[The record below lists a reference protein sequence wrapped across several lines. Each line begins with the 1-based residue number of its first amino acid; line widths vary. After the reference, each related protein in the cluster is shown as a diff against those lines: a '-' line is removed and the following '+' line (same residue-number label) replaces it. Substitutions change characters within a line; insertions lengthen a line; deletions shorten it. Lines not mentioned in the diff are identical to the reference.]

1 MPSHKKK
8 VDEPVPT
15 DPTVE
20 VPQTPVK
27 KPRAVKSVADP
38 TTDPVAEPGA
48 KPVVPKVK
56 APSSK
61 SAKAEP
67 VVQEV
72 AQDALKGVPE
82 VENVVVTSDC
92 AEHNSITSGFSDF
105 ITKFQSM
112 LASFNSLKTELR
124 TLEKMTVKQL
134 KVAEKLSNRK
144 RRKGNRAPSGFVKP
158 SLISDELAKFLDKP
172 CGTEMARTDVT
183 REINKYIRANNLQ
196 DKSNGRK
203 INPDKP
209 LTQLL
214 KVSDSIELTYF
225 NLQKYMGPHF
235 PKSVKVE
242 PVAVA

>member
-8 VDEPVPT
+8 PDEAVS
-15 DPTVE
+15 VE

-27 KPRAVKSVADP
+27 KTKATKAVV
-38 TTDPVAEPGA
+38 EPDSKEPDA
-48 KPVVPKVK
+48 KPVVPKTK

-61 SAKAEP
+61 SVKAEP
-67 VVQEV
+67 PVQEV
-72 AQDALKGVPE
+72 VLDSQKGVQE
-82 VENVVVTSDC
+82 IENIVVTSDVVD
-92 AEHNSITSGFSDF
+92 HSITSGFSDF

-112 LASFNSLKTELR
+112 LVNFNSLKTELR
-124 TLEKMTVKQL
+124 NLEKMTVKQL
-134 KVAEKLSNRK
+134 KVAEKLNNRK

-214 KVSDSIELTYF
+214 KVSDTVELTYF

-235 PKSVKVE
+235 PKVAKAESSV
-242 PVAVA
+242 ATA

>member
-8 VDEPVPT
+8 PDEAVS
-15 DPTVE
+15 VE

-27 KPRAVKSVADP
+27 KPKATKAVV
-38 TTDPVAEPGA
+38 EPDSKEPDA
-48 KPVVPKVK
+48 KPVVPKTK

-61 SAKAEP
+61 SVKAEP
-67 VVQEV
+67 PVQEV
-72 AQDALKGVPE
+72 VLDSQKGVQE
-82 VENVVVTSDC
+82 IENIVVTSD
-92 AEHNSITSGFSDF
+92 AVDHSITSGFSDF

-112 LASFNSLKTELR
+112 LVNFNSLKTELR
-124 TLEKMTVKQL
+124 NLEKMTVKQL
-134 KVAEKLSNRK
+134 KVAEKLNNRK

-214 KVSDSIELTYF
+214 KVSDNVELTYF

-235 PKSVKVE
+235 PKAVKAE
-242 PVAVA
+242 PVATA

>member
-8 VDEPVPT
+8 VEEAVSVDPV
-15 DPTVE
+15 VE

-27 KPRAVKSVADP
+27 KSKAAKTVS
-38 TTDPVAEPGA
+38 DPVVAQVDA
-48 KPVVPKVK
+48 KAAPKVK
-56 APSSK
+56 GSSK
-61 SAKAEP
+61 SVKAAEP
-67 VVQEV
+67 QEVVQDTQ
-72 AQDALKGVPE
+72 ASVPE
-82 VENVVVTSDC
+82 MDNIVVTSDSG
-92 AEHNSITSGFSDF
+92 EHTSITSGFSDF

-134 KVAEKLSNRK
+134 KVAEKLNNRK

-214 KVSDSIELTYF
+214 KVSDNVELTYF

-235 PKSVKVE
+235 PKASKAE
-242 PVAVA
+242 PPVATA

>member
-8 VDEPVPT
+8 TEEPVSTEPS
-15 DPTVE
+15 VE

-27 KPRAVKSVADP
+27 KPRAAKVVADP
-38 TTDPVAEPGA
+38 VVKPDEP
-48 KPVVPKVK
+48 KPVPKVK
-56 APSSK
+56 GQSSK

-67 VVQEV
+67 QEV
-72 AQDALKGVPE
+72 VLDALKVVPE

-92 AEHNSITSGFSDF
+92 AEHNTITSGFSDF

-134 KVAEKLSNRK
+134 KVAEKLNNRK

-209 LTQLL
+209 LTELL
-214 KVSDSIELTYF
+214 KVSDSVELTYF

-235 PKSVKVE
+235 PKAVKAE
-242 PVAVA
+242 PQATA

>member
-1 MPSHKKK
+1 MPSNKKK
-8 VDEPVPT
+8 TEEPVVT
-15 DPTVE
+15 DSSVE

-27 KPRAVKSVADP
+27 KPRAPKP
-38 TTDPVAEPGA
+38 T
-48 KPVVPKVK
+48 
-56 APSSK
+56 
-61 SAKAEP
+61 AEP
-67 VVQEV
+67 VTEPDAKPAPKVRAPASKAAKTEPQEV
-72 AQDALKGVPE
+72 ALDALKVVPE

-92 AEHNSITSGFSDF
+92 AEHNTITSGFSDF

-134 KVAEKLSNRK
+134 KVAEKLNNRK

-214 KVSDSIELTYF
+214 KVSDNVELTYF

-235 PKSVKVE
+235 PKAVKVE
-242 PVAVA
+242 PVATA

>member
-8 VDEPVPT
+8 TEEPVST
-15 DPTVE
+15 DPSVE

-27 KPRAVKSVADP
+27 KPRAVKAVADP
-38 TTDPVAEPGA
+38 VVKPDEP
-48 KPVVPKVK
+48 KPVPKVK
-56 APSSK
+56 GQSSK

-67 VVQEV
+67 QEV
-72 AQDALKGVPE
+72 VLDALKVVSE

-92 AEHNSITSGFSDF
+92 AEHNTITSGFSDF

-134 KVAEKLSNRK
+134 KVAEKLNNRK

-209 LTQLL
+209 LTELL
-214 KVSDSIELTYF
+214 KVSDSVELTYF

-235 PKSVKVE
+235 PKAVKAE
-242 PVAVA
+242 PQATA

>member
-1 MPSHKKK
+1 MPSNKKK
-8 VDEPVPT
+8 TEEPVVT
-15 DPTVE
+15 DSSVE

-27 KPRAVKSVADP
+27 KPRAPKPAS
-38 TTDPVAEPGA
+38 EPDA
-48 KPVVPKVK
+48 KPAPKVK

-61 SAKAEP
+61 VTKTEVP
-67 VVQEV
+67 VQEV
-72 AQDALKGVPE
+72 VLDALKVVPE

-92 AEHNSITSGFSDF
+92 AEHNTITSGFSDF

-134 KVAEKLSNRK
+134 KVAEKLNNRK

-214 KVSDSIELTYF
+214 KVSDTVELTYF

-235 PKSVKVE
+235 PKAVKVE
-242 PVAVA
+242 PVATA

>member
-1 MPSHKKK
+1 MPSQKKK
-8 VDEPVPT
+8 SEPVAV

-27 KPRAVKSVADP
+27 KPKNVKSVADQ
-38 TTDPVAEPGA
+38 VV
-48 KPVVPKVK
+48 KPDEEKVVPKTK
-56 APSSK
+56 GQSTK
-61 SAKAEP
+61 STK
-67 VVQEV
+67 V
-72 AQDALKGVPE
+72 AQPEVVLDAVKVPE
-82 VENVVVTSDC
+82 VDNIVVTSDC
-92 AEHNSITSGFSDF
+92 AEHNTITSGFSDF

-134 KVAEKLSNRK
+134 KVAEKQHNRK

-183 REINKYIRANNLQ
+183 REINKYIRAHNLQ

-203 INPDKP
+203 INPDQP

-214 KVSDSIELTYF
+214 KVSDSVELTYF

-235 PKSVKVE
+235 PKTVKVE
-242 PVAVA
+242 PLAVA

>member
-8 VDEPVPT
+8 TEEPVVT
-15 DPTVE
+15 DPSVE

-27 KPRAVKSVADP
+27 KPRAPK
-38 TTDPVAEPGA
+38 PVAEPA
-48 KPVVPKVK
+48 SEPDTKPAPKVK
-56 APSSK
+56 APISK
-61 SAKAEP
+61 AAKTEAP
-67 VVQEV
+67 VQEV
-72 AQDALKGVPE
+72 ALDALKCVPE

-92 AEHNSITSGFSDF
+92 AEHNTITSGFSDF

-134 KVAEKLSNRK
+134 KVAEKLNNRK

-214 KVSDSIELTYF
+214 KVSDNVELTYF

-235 PKSVKVE
+235 PKAVKVE
-242 PVAVA
+242 SVASA

>member
-1 MPSHKKK
+1 MPSNKKK
-8 VDEPVPT
+8 TEDPVVT
-15 DPTVE
+15 DPSVE

-27 KPRAVKSVADP
+27 KPRAPKPVADP
-38 TTDPVAEPGA
+38 ATEPA
-48 KPVVPKVK
+48 TKPAPKAK
-56 APSSK
+56 APVSK
-61 SAKAEP
+61 AAKTEA
-67 VVQEV
+67 QEV
-72 AQDALKGVPE
+72 VLDALKVVPE

-92 AEHNSITSGFSDF
+92 AEHNTITSGFSDF

-134 KVAEKLSNRK
+134 KVAEKLNNRK

-196 DKSNGRK
+196 DKSKGRK

-214 KVSDSIELTYF
+214 KVSDSVELTYF

-235 PKSVKVE
+235 PKTVKVE
-242 PVAVA
+242 PPVATA

>member
-1 MPSHKKK
+1 MPSNKKK
-8 VDEPVPT
+8 TEEPVVT
-15 DPTVE
+15 DPSVE

-27 KPRAVKSVADP
+27 KPRA
-38 TTDPVAEPGA
+38 A
-48 KPVVPKVK
+48 KPASESVTEPVTKPAPKVK

-61 SAKAEP
+61 AVKTEP

-72 AQDALKGVPE
+72 ALDALKGVPE

-92 AEHNSITSGFSDF
+92 AEHNTITSGFSDF

-134 KVAEKLSNRK
+134 KVAEKLNNRK

-235 PKSVKVE
+235 PKTIKVE
-242 PVAVA
+242 PPVATA

>member
-8 VDEPVPT
+8 VEEAVSVEPV
-15 DPTVE
+15 VE

-27 KPRAVKSVADP
+27 KSKAAKTVS
-38 TTDPVAEPGA
+38 DPVVAQVDA
-48 KPVVPKVK
+48 KAVPKVK
-56 APSSK
+56 ASSK
-61 SAKAEP
+61 SVKAAEP
-67 VVQEV
+67 QEVVQDTQ
-72 AQDALKGVPE
+72 AIVPE
-82 VENVVVTSDC
+82 MDNIVVTSDSG
-92 AEHNSITSGFSDF
+92 EHTSITSGFSDF

-112 LASFNSLKTELR
+112 LVSFNSLKTELR

-134 KVAEKLSNRK
+134 KVAEKLNNRK

-214 KVSDSIELTYF
+214 KVSDSVELTYF

-235 PKSVKVE
+235 PKAAKAE
-242 PVAVA
+242 PPVATA

>member
-1 MPSHKKK
+1 MPSNKKK
-8 VDEPVPT
+8 TEDPVVT
-15 DPTVE
+15 DPSVE

-27 KPRAVKSVADP
+27 KPRAPKPVADP
-38 TTDPVAEPGA
+38 AIEPA
-48 KPVVPKVK
+48 TKPAPKVK
-56 APSSK
+56 APVSK
-61 SAKAEP
+61 AAKTEP
-67 VVQEV
+67 QEV
-72 AQDALKGVPE
+72 VLDALKVVPE

-92 AEHNSITSGFSDF
+92 AEHNTITSGFSDF

-134 KVAEKLSNRK
+134 KVAEKLNNRK

-214 KVSDSIELTYF
+214 KVSDSVELTYF

-235 PKSVKVE
+235 PKAVKAE
-242 PVAVA
+242 HVASA

>member
-8 VDEPVPT
+8 PDEAVS
-15 DPTVE
+15 VE

-27 KPRAVKSVADP
+27 KPKATKAVV
-38 TTDPVAEPGA
+38 EPDSKEPDA
-48 KPVVPKVK
+48 KPVVPKTK
-56 APSSK
+56 APSAK
-61 SAKAEP
+61 SVKAEP
-67 VVQEV
+67 PVQEV
-72 AQDALKGVPE
+72 VLDSQKGVQE
-82 VENVVVTSDC
+82 IENIVVTSD
-92 AEHNSITSGFSDF
+92 AVDHSITSGFSDF

-112 LASFNSLKTELR
+112 LVNFNSLKTELR
-124 TLEKMTVKQL
+124 NLEKMTVKQL
-134 KVAEKLSNRK
+134 KVAEKLNNRK

-214 KVSDSIELTYF
+214 KVSDTVELTYF

-235 PKSVKVE
+235 PKVAKVE
-242 PVAVA
+242 ASVATA

>member
-1 MPSHKKK
+1 MPSNKKK
-8 VDEPVPT
+8 TEDPVVT
-15 DPTVE
+15 DPSVE

-27 KPRAVKSVADP
+27 KPRAPK
-38 TTDPVAEPGA
+38 PVAEPA
-48 KPVVPKVK
+48 TEPATKPAPKVK
-56 APSSK
+56 APVSK
-61 SAKAEP
+61 AAKTEA
-67 VVQEV
+67 QEV
-72 AQDALKGVPE
+72 VLDALKVVPE

-92 AEHNSITSGFSDF
+92 AEHNTITSGFSDF

-134 KVAEKLSNRK
+134 KVAEKLNNRK

-235 PKSVKVE
+235 PKAVKAE
-242 PVAVA
+242 HVASA

>member
-1 MPSHKKK
+1 MPSNKKK
-8 VDEPVPT
+8 TEEPVVT
-15 DPTVE
+15 DPSVE

-27 KPRAVKSVADP
+27 KPRAPKPAVE
-38 TTDPVAEPGA
+38 PVTEPDA
-48 KPVVPKVK
+48 KPAPKVRAPASK
-56 APSSK
+56 AVK
-61 SAKAEP
+61 TEP
-67 VVQEV
+67 QEV
-72 AQDALKGVPE
+72 TLDALKVVPE

-92 AEHNSITSGFSDF
+92 AEHNTITSGFSDF

-134 KVAEKLSNRK
+134 KVAEKLNNRK

-214 KVSDSIELTYF
+214 KVSDSVELTYF

-235 PKSVKVE
+235 PKAVKVE
-242 PVAVA
+242 PVVATA

>member
-1 MPSHKKK
+1 MPSNKKK
-8 VDEPVPT
+8 TEDPVVT
-15 DPTVE
+15 DPSVE

-27 KPRAVKSVADP
+27 KPRAPKPAS
-38 TTDPVAEPGA
+38 DPVTEPA
-48 KPVVPKVK
+48 TKPAPKVRAPVSK
-56 APSSK
+56 A
-61 SAKAEP
+61 AKTEA
-67 VVQEV
+67 QEV
-72 AQDALKGVPE
+72 VLDALKVVPE

-92 AEHNSITSGFSDF
+92 AEHNTITSGFSDF

-134 KVAEKLSNRK
+134 KVAEKLNNRK

-214 KVSDSIELTYF
+214 KVSDSVELTYF

-235 PKSVKVE
+235 PKAVKVE
-242 PVAVA
+242 PVATA

>member
-1 MPSHKKK
+1 MPSNKKK
-8 VDEPVPT
+8 TEEPVLT
-15 DPTVE
+15 DPAVE

-27 KPRAVKSVADP
+27 KPKAAKTV
-38 TTDPVAEPGA
+38 TDPVV
-48 KPVVPKVK
+48 KPVDDAKAVPKAK
-56 APSSK
+56 ASSK
-61 SAKAEP
+61 SVKAEP
-67 VVQEV
+67 QEV
-72 AQDALKGVPE
+72 VLDTLKCVPE

-134 KVAEKLSNRK
+134 KVAEKLNNRK

-235 PKSVKVE
+235 PKTVKVEAGKVE
-242 PVAVA
+242 PVATA

>member
-1 MPSHKKK
+1 MPSNKKK
-8 VDEPVPT
+8 TEEPVVT
-15 DPTVE
+15 DPSVE

-27 KPRAVKSVADP
+27 KPRAPKQ
-38 TTDPVAEPGA
+38 VAEPSSEPTTKSA
-48 KPVVPKVK
+48 PKVK
-56 APSSK
+56 APVSK
-61 SAKAEP
+61 VAKTEP
-67 VVQEV
+67 QEV
-72 AQDALKGVPE
+72 VLDALKCVPE

-92 AEHNSITSGFSDF
+92 AEHNTITSGFSDF

-134 KVAEKLSNRK
+134 KVAEKLNNRK

-214 KVSDSIELTYF
+214 KVSDNVELTYF

-235 PKSVKVE
+235 PKAVKAE
-242 PVAVA
+242 HVASA

>member
-8 VDEPVPT
+8 TEEPVVT
-15 DPTVE
+15 DPSVE

-27 KPRAVKSVADP
+27 KPRAAKPAS
-38 TTDPVAEPGA
+38 DPVTEPVT
-48 KPVVPKVK
+48 KPAPKVK
-56 APSSK
+56 APVSK
-61 SAKAEP
+61 AVKTEP
-67 VVQEV
+67 QEV
-72 AQDALKGVPE
+72 VLDALKCVPE

-92 AEHNSITSGFSDF
+92 AEHNTITSGFSDF

-124 TLEKMTVKQL
+124 SLEKMTVKQL
-134 KVAEKLSNRK
+134 KVAEKLNNRK

-214 KVSDSIELTYF
+214 KVSDSVELTYF

-235 PKSVKVE
+235 PKTVKVE
-242 PVAVA
+242 PVATA

>member
-1 MPSHKKK
+1 
-8 VDEPVPT
+8 
-15 DPTVE
+15 
-20 VPQTPVK
+20 
-27 KPRAVKSVADP
+27 
-38 TTDPVAEPGA
+38 
-48 KPVVPKVK
+48 
-56 APSSK
+56 
-61 SAKAEP
+61 
-67 VVQEV
+67 
-72 AQDALKGVPE
+72 
-82 VENVVVTSDC
+82 
-92 AEHNSITSGFSDF
+92 
-105 ITKFQSM
+105 M

>member
-1 MPSHKKK
+1 MPSNKKK
-8 VDEPVPT
+8 TEDPVVT
-15 DPTVE
+15 DPSVE

-27 KPRAVKSVADP
+27 KPRAPKPVADP
-38 TTDPVAEPGA
+38 AIEPA
-48 KPVVPKVK
+48 TKPAPKAK
-56 APSSK
+56 APVSK
-61 SAKAEP
+61 AAKTEA
-67 VVQEV
+67 QEV
-72 AQDALKGVPE
+72 VLDALKVVPE

-92 AEHNSITSGFSDF
+92 AEHNTITSGFSDF

-134 KVAEKLSNRK
+134 KVAEKLNNRK

-214 KVSDSIELTYF
+214 KVSDSVELTYF

-235 PKSVKVE
+235 PKAVKAE
-242 PVAVA
+242 PVATA

>member
-8 VDEPVPT
+8 TEEPVSTEPS
-15 DPTVE
+15 VE

-27 KPRAVKSVADP
+27 KPRAAKVAADHVVK
-38 TTDPVAEPGA
+38 TDET
-48 KPVVPKVK
+48 KPVPKVK
-56 APSSK
+56 GQSSK
-61 SAKAEP
+61 SVKAEP
-67 VVQEV
+67 QEV
-72 AQDALKGVPE
+72 VLDALKGVPE
-82 VENVVVTSDC
+82 VENVVITSDC
-92 AEHNSITSGFSDF
+92 AEHNTITSGFSDF

-134 KVAEKLSNRK
+134 KVAEKLNNRK

-214 KVSDSIELTYF
+214 KVSDSVELTYF

-235 PKSVKVE
+235 PKTVKVE
-242 PVAVA
+242 PLAVA